1 LEKGGNGMHTYR
13 IAVIPGDGIGKEVV
27 PAAIEV
33 LDKVARLD
41 GSFKFEWTTFPW
53 GCDYYLE
60 TGKMM
65 PDNGIEQLKRFDQIF
80 LGAVG
85 MPDLVPDHI
94 SLWGLLIKIR
104 REMKQSINVRPA
116 KLLQGLSSPLRNPQN
131 FDFVVVRENSEGEY
145 SESGGRIHSGQDEVA
160 IQNAV
165 FTRKGTERAIRY
177 AFEMAKT
184 RRQHVTSA
192 TKSNGLTYSMPFWD
206 EVFAEVGKEYGTIE
220 QATNHIDALAAFL
233 VMKPESFD
241 VIVASNLFGD
251 ILTDIGGAIMGSI
264 GIAPAA
270 NINIEREFPSMFEP
284 VHGSAPDIA
293 GRGIANPLGQIWTG
307 KMMLDFLGYQEQGSK
322 VLNAIEVTLAQGI
335 KTGDLGGTA
344 TTREVTEAILE
355 QLS

>member
-1 LEKGGNGMHTYR
+1 MKIYR

-33 LDKVARLD
+33 LDKIAQLD

-65 PDNGIEQLKRFDQIF
+65 PDNGIEILRGYDQIF

-116 KLLQGLSSPLRNPQN
+116 KLLQGLPSPLRNPNN

-145 SESGGRIHSGQDEVA
+145 SESGGRMHSGQDEIA
-160 IQNAV
+160 IQNAI
-165 FTRKGTERAIRY
+165 FTRKGTERAMRY

-206 EVFAEVGKEYGTIE
+206 DVFAEVAKDYTTIGHT
-220 QATNHIDALAAFL
+220 TNHIDALAAFL
-233 VMKPESFD
+233 VMKPENFD

-251 ILTDIGGAIMGSI
+251 ILTDLGGAIMGSI

-270 NINIEREFPSMFEP
+270 NLNIERDYPSMFEP

-293 GRGIANPLGQIWTG
+293 GKGIANPLGQIWTG
-307 KMMLDFLGYQEQGSK
+307 KMMLDFLGYQELGSK
-322 VLNAIEVTLAQGI
+322 VLNAMEATLAQGI
-335 KTGDLGGTA
+335 KTVDLGGTA
-344 TTREVTEAILE
+344 TMREVTDAILN

>member
-1 LEKGGNGMHTYR
+1 MKTYR

-33 LDKVARLD
+33 LNKAAALD
-41 GSFKFEWTTFPW
+41 GRFQFEWTTFPW
-53 GCDYYLE
+53 GCDYYIE

-65 PDNGIEQLKRFDQIF
+65 PDDGIELLKQYDQIF

-85 MPDLVPDHI
+85 MPELVPDHI

-104 REMKQSINVRPA
+104 REMQQSINIRPA
-116 KLLQGLSSPLRNPQN
+116 KLLQGLPSPLRQPHH
-131 FDFVVVRENSEGEY
+131 FDFIVVRENSEGEY
-145 SESGGRIHSGQDEVA
+145 ADIGGRLHSGQEEVA

-177 AFEMAKT
+177 AFELAQS
-184 RRQHVTSA
+184 RRQHITSA
-192 TKSNGLTYSMPFWD
+192 TKSNGITHSMPFWD
-206 EVFAEVGKEYGTIE
+206 EVFAQIGKEYPAIAQTS
-220 QATNHIDALAAFL
+220 NHIDALAAFL

-251 ILTDIGGAIMGSI
+251 ILTDLGGAIMGSI

-270 NINIEREFPSMFEP
+270 NLNIEGQYPSMFEP

-293 GRGIANPLGQIWTG
+293 GQGIANPIGQIWTG
-307 KMMLDFLGYQEQGSK
+307 KMMIDFLGYPEVGTQI
-322 VLNAIEVTLAQGI
+322 LNAIETAFAQGI
-335 KTGDLGGTA
+335 KTPDLGGTA
-344 TTREVTEAILE
+344 TLREVTDAVLHELT
-355 QLS
+355 